1 MRILLKNER
10 IKLDDYDFLGLMEF
24 KSTAQRAC
32 YQRIVPWMNHLFGEA
47 AVVFEDEPLFIV
59 TIGSA
64 VASTRVVPWGENDAL
79 ITTRSFV
86 VTDIT
91 VTPELSYYLLRANN
105 GIHFGRFALDGEN
118 DIVFEH
124 SLVGS
129 TCDQIELRHSV
140 KTVIRLADDYDDEI
154 VARWGG
160 QRALERW
167 SSS

>member
-1 MRILLKNER
+1 MLIINER
-10 IKLDDYDFLGLMEF
+10 IATANHKFLAPMEF
-24 KSTAQRAC
+24 ENTAQKAC
-32 YQRIVPWMNHLFGEA
+32 YHRIVPWMEDLFGEA
-47 AVVFEDEPLFIV
+47 AVVFEDEPFFIV

-64 VASTRVVPWGENDAL
+64 VASTRIVPWGDNDAL

-86 VTDIT
+86 VTDVT

-105 GIHFGRFALDGEN
+105 NIHFGRFALDGEN

-129 TCDQIELRHSV
+129 TCDQIELKHSV
-140 KTVIRLADDYDDEI
+140 TTVIRIADDYDDEI

-167 SSS
+167 STS

>member
-1 MRILLKNER
+1 
-10 IKLDDYDFLGLMEF
+10 MEF
-24 KSTAQRAC
+24 QSNAQKNC
-32 YQRIVPWMNHLFGEA
+32 YERIVPWMETLFD
-47 AVVFEDEPLFIV
+47 AVKFEDEPLFIV

-64 VASTRVVPWGENDAL
+64 VASTRVVPWDEDDAL

-86 VTDIT
+86 VTDVD

-105 GIHFGRFALDGEN
+105 GINFGRFALDGEN

-129 TCDQIELRHSV
+129 TCDEIELKHSV
-140 KTVIRLADDYDDEI
+140 TTVIRLADDYDDEI

-167 SSS
+167 SSW

>member
-1 MRILLKNER
+1 
-10 IKLDDYDFLGLMEF
+10 MEF

-32 YQRIVPWMNHLFGEA
+32 YQRIVPWMEHLFGDA
-47 AVVFEDEPLFIV
+47 AVFFEDEPLIIV

-64 VASTRVVPWGENDAL
+64 VASTRVVPWGDNDAL
-79 ITTRSFV
+79 VTTRSFV
-86 VTDIT
+86 VTDLT

-105 GIHFGRFALDGEN
+105 GIRFGRFALDGEN

-129 TCDQIELRHSV
+129 TCDQIELKHSV
-140 KTVIRLADDYDDEI
+140 TTVIRLADEYDDEI

-167 SSS
+167 SS

>member
-1 MRILLKNER
+1 MTHR
-10 IKLDDYDFLGLMEF
+10 DFLASMEF
-24 KSTAQRAC
+24 ESTAQKAC
-32 YQRIVPWMNHLFGEA
+32 YQRIVPWMQDIFGDA
-47 AVVFEDEPLFIV
+47 AVAFEDEPLFIV

-64 VASTRVVPWGENDAL
+64 VASTRVVAWEENDAL

-86 VTDIT
+86 VTDVN

-118 DIVFEH
+118 DVVFEH

-129 TCDQIELRHSV
+129 TCDQLELKHSV
-140 KTVIRLADDYDDEI
+140 TTVIRLADDYDDEI

-167 SSS
+167 SS